1 MSDNMTKVSSYDII
15 SNLSIEK
22 FSNSTVTVIGGG
34 YMGQEY
40 AKALEC
46 LDISNVTII
55 TNTEKDPK
63 NFSNKFD
70 YKILSGGYKKHV
82 PLLKKQDLVI
92 IATPT
97 ELLFSVCD
105 LCLDY
110 KQDNILVEKP
120 GSLFIKDLKLL
131 EEKSQGSRIR
141 IAYNRLCY
149 TNVHL
154 LKKLC
159 NNEILSCTFDFTEW
173 THKIPFNRYTK
184 DEYRLWGISNSLH
197 VISLAFELIGI
208 PEKISCFHEGSLDW
222 HPSGSIFTGSGISCN
237 NIPFS
242 YHANW
247 ESAGRWMVEIMT
259 KNKSYRLM
267 PLEGLFVCEKGSVDW
282 NPVLFDSTSSK
293 TKPGVLE
300 QVAIMLDE
308 NLEKNC
314 PLITLEKSINYIKI
328 ATKILNY

>member
-1 MSDNMTKVSSYDII
+1 MNEISSYEII
-15 SNLSIEK
+15 SNISLEK
-22 FSNSTVTVIGGG
+22 FSNSSVTIIGGG

-70 YKILSGGYKKHV
+70 YKILSGGYKKHIL
-82 PLLKKQDLVI
+82 LLKKQDLVI

-97 ELLFSVCD
+97 ELLFPVCD

-120 GSLFIKDLKLL
+120 GSLFINDLKLL
-131 EEKSQGSRIR
+131 EEKSKGRRIR

-197 VISLAFELIGI
+197 VISLAFELIGM

-222 HPSGSIFTGSGISCN
+222 HPSGSIFTGSGISCK

-247 ESAGRWMVEIMT
+247 KSAGRWMVEIMT

-282 NPVLFDSTSSK
+282 NPVSFNSTSSK
-293 TKPGVLE
+293 TKPGILE
-300 QVAIMLDE
+300 QVAVMLNH

-314 PLITLEKSINYIKI
+314 PLITLEQSINYIKI
-328 ATKILNY
+328 TTKILNY

>member
-1 MSDNMTKVSSYDII
+1 MNKITSYDVI
-15 SNLSIEK
+15 SNLPIEK
-22 FSNSTVTVIGGG
+22 FNNSTVTIIGGG

-40 AKALEC
+40 AKSLEC

-55 TNTEKDPK
+55 TNSEKDPK
-63 NFSNKFD
+63 VFSKKFD
-70 YKILSGGYKKHV
+70 YKILSGGYEKHV
-82 PLLKKQDLVI
+82 PSLKKQDLVI

-97 ELLFSVCD
+97 ELLYSTCN

-110 KQDNILVEKP
+110 GQNNILIEKP
-120 GSLFIKDLKLL
+120 GSLYANDLKLL
-131 EEKSQGSRIR
+131 NEKSKGRRIR

-149 TNVHL
+149 PNVHL

-159 NNEILSCTFDFTEW
+159 KNEILSCTFDFTEW
-173 THKIPFNRYTK
+173 THKIPFDRYTK

-197 VISLAFELIGI
+197 VISLAFELIGM
-208 PEKISCFHEGSLDW
+208 PEKIACFHQGSLDW

-237 NIPFS
+237 DIPFA

-267 PLEGLFVCEKGSVDW
+267 PIEGLFICEKGSVDW
-282 NPVLFDSTSSK
+282 NPVSFNSTSSK

-300 QVAIMLDE
+300 QVVIMLND

-314 PLITLEKSINYIKI
+314 PLITLEQSINYIKI
-328 ATKILNY
+328 AKKILNY

>member
-1 MSDNMTKVSSYDII
+1 MTKVSSYDII

>member
-1 MSDNMTKVSSYDII
+1 MPDNLNELSSYDLI
-15 SNLSIEK
+15 SNLSLEK
-22 FSNSTVTVIGGG
+22 FSDSTVTIIGGG

-97 ELLFSVCD
+97 ELLFPVCD

-120 GSLFIKDLKLL
+120 GSLFINDLKLL
-131 EEKSQGSRIR
+131 EEKSKGSRIR

-159 NNEILSCTFDFTEW
+159 NDEILSCTFDFTEW

-197 VISLAFELIGI
+197 VISLAFELIGM

-222 HPSGSIFTGSGISCN
+222 HPSGSIFTGSGISCK

-282 NPVLFDSTSSK
+282 NPVPFDSTSSK

-300 QVAIMLDE
+300 EVAIMLDA

-314 PLITLEKSINYIKI
+314 PLVTLEQSINYIKI

>member
-1 MSDNMTKVSSYDII
+1 MSDNMTKVYSYDII